1 MIINKNKII
10 QNKFNKNKKLKIIKV
25 LKFLLMKQILIRC
38 IVVIVLEKVCNIK
51 VIETNKKIENQ
62 LNINLFLMKKRNF
75 KIKKQ
80 KIMMKKFN
88 KNNKINHQK
97 NKNPNL
103 KRKIKVQIIKKI
115 INHFNKLQLNKK
127 IINKI
132 KTIKNLKNYKINFI
146 R

>member
-1 MIINKNKII
+1 MIINKNQII

-38 IVVIVLEKVCNIK
+38 IVAIVLEKVCNIK

>member
-1 MIINKNKII
+1 MIINKNQII

-51 VIETNKKIENQ
+51 AIETNKKIENQ

-80 KIMMKKFN
+80 KIMKKKFN
-88 KNNKINHQK
+88 KNNKINYQK
-97 NKNPNL
+97 NKNPSL

-115 INHFNKLQLNKK
+115 INHFNKL
-127 IINKI
+127 
-132 KTIKNLKNYKINFI
+132 
-146 R
+146 

>member
-1 MIINKNKII
+1 MIINKNQII

-38 IVVIVLEKVCNIK
+38 IVAIVLEKVCNIK
-51 VIETNKKIENQ
+51 AIKTNKKIENQ